1 VNSKVILDRPSQ
13 PALDLPRANVLGVG
27 IHAINPQS
35 AIEIVR
41 TALAS
46 DAKGYIC
53 VTGVHGIME
62 AQKDLQFRSILN
74 SAFLVTPDG
83 MPTVWVGRMQG
94 HARMARV
101 FGPDLM
107 LDLCRASVAWGSR
120 HFLYGGAEGVAEE
133 LSTKL
138 RQLCPGLNV
147 VGTYTPPFRP
157 LNEEERKDLAK
168 LVENAAPEIIWVGL
182 STPKQEKF
190 MAEYLPLLRTK
201 LMIGVGAA
209 FDLHTGRIRDCDD
222 WMKRAGLQWF
232 HRLCQE
238 PRRLWKRYL
247 INNPKFLI
255 AIAAQL
261 AGLRAY
267 TIPTQQPPSLSAK
280 SGGATATPS

>member
-1 VNSKVILDRPSQ
+1 M
-13 PALDLPRANVLGVG
+13 PRANVLGVG
-27 IHAINPQS
+27 IHAVSPQS
-35 AIEIVR
+35 AVEIVR

-46 DAKGYIC
+46 DRKGYVC
-53 VTGVHGIME
+53 VTGVHGVME
-62 AQKDLQFRSILN
+62 AQKDLPFRSILN

-94 HARMARV
+94 HACMARV

-107 LDLCRASVAWGSR
+107 LDVCRASVAWGAR
-120 HFLYGGAEGVAEE
+120 HFLYGGADGVAEQ
-133 LSTKL
+133 LATNL
-138 RQLCPGLNV
+138 RKLCPGISI

-157 LNEEERKDLAK
+157 LLEGERYELQNMI
-168 LVENAAPEIIWVGL
+168 ETAAPDIVWVGL

-209 FDLHTGRIRDCDD
+209 FDLHTGRIKDCDD

-247 INNPKFLI
+247 INNPKFLF

-261 AGLRAY
+261 AGLRTY
-267 TIPTQQPPSLSAK
+267 TIPPEQPPKLSAE

>member
-1 VNSKVILDRPSQ
+1 MKSKVL
-13 PALDLPRANVLGVG
+13 PATLNPVPRDLPRANILGVG
-27 IHAINPQS
+27 IHALNPQS
-35 AIEIVR
+35 AVEIVR

-46 DAKGYIC
+46 DSKGYIC

-107 LDLCRASVAWGSR
+107 LDICRASVAWGSR

-133 LSTKL
+133 LATNL

-147 VGTYTPPFRP
+147 VGSYAPPFRP

-168 LVENAAPEIIWVGL
+168 LVENAAPDIIWVGL

-247 INNPKFLI
+247 INNPKFVI

-267 TIPTQQPPSLSAK
+267 TIPTQQPPSLSAE

>member
-1 VNSKVILDRPSQ
+1 MNSKVLPEQ
-13 PALDLPRANVLGVG
+13 PNPTLLDLPRANVLGVG
-27 IHAINPQS
+27 IHAIDPQS
-35 AIEIVR
+35 AVEIVR

-46 DAKGYIC
+46 DCKGYIC
-53 VTGVHGIME
+53 VTGVHGVME
-62 AQKDLQFRSILN
+62 AQKDLEFRSILN

-83 MPTVWVGRMQG
+83 MPTVWMGRMQG

-107 LDLCRASVAWGSR
+107 LDICRHSGAWGTR
-120 HFLYGGAEGVAEE
+120 HFLYGGADGVAEQLAANLRE
-133 LSTKL
+133 LC
-138 RQLCPGLNV
+138 RGINV

-157 LNEEERKDLAK
+157 LLENERHELQS
-168 LVENAAPEIIWVGL
+168 LVETAAPDIIWVGL

-209 FDLHTGRIRDCDD
+209 FDLHTGRIKDCDD

-261 AGLRAY
+261 TGLRTY
-267 TIPTQQPPSLSAK
+267 TIPTQPPSLSAEP
-280 SGGATATPS
+280 SGATATPS